1 MDTLT
6 YSAMDGDDHDHYLD
20 YNHYD
25 RDEQHVIN
33 QDDNE
38 DDLDMVYCQNNG
50 NDNEDDGLR
59 KQTN

>member
-1 MDTLT
+1 MIMIIICL
-6 YSAMDGDDHDHYLD
+6 SQD

-50 NDNEDDGLR
+50 NEDDGLR

>member
-1 MDTLT
+1 MEMIMIIICL
-6 YSAMDGDDHDHYLD
+6 SQD